1 MLAGRASGRADGTF
15 PDRESSLISNSTGSP
30 SARLRKPSARMLRWC
45 TNTCERRKSKPG
57 RATQE
62 QAWEVTARR
71 GLGARGG
78 ARASQATRSARVPR
92 VPRPSP
98 TRPTHIALLVVNRDE
113 AKALL
118 DIEPLARPCHEVA
131 RPRAEAAQR
140 REHGR
145 LARPHRERLHHRRR
159 LRRERHFC
167 RGCERGLIPADDV
180 SSA

>member
-30 SARLRKPSARMLRWC
+30 SARLRKPSARMLRWW

-57 RATQE
+57 RPRPGEGSAH
-62 QAWEVTARR
+62 AV
-71 GLGARGG
+71 
-78 ARASQATRSARVPR
+78 ATRSARVPR
-92 VPRPSP
+92 VPRPAP

-159 LRRERHFC
+159 FRRERLSC
-167 RGCERGLIPADDV
+167 RGCAAGAN
-180 SSA
+180 SSGRTMLFPLGAH